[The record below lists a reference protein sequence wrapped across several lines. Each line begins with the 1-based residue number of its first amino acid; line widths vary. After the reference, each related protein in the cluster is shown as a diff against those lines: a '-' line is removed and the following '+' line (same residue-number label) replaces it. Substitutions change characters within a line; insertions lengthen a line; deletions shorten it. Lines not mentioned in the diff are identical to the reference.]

1 MTIRCFCFCGLYEL
15 RSPTTHICAIRLYIP
30 QISKLEHNKLIFSKV
45 PTLRFKEF
53 SGEWEKIR
61 LGSIIEEI
69 KNYTSDFNKYP
80 LYSFTIEN
88 GVTPKTDRYERNFL
102 VTKDGDTFKIVP
114 PNSFVMNPMN
124 LRFGA
129 INYSK
134 VKIPVSV
141 SGYYNIFEIENGKNN
156 EFWSAY
162 FLTKTAIN
170 LYNSVAT
177 GSLIEKKRVHFSQFI
192 QLSFFVPSDVEKQKI
207 TRFLQLIENRIAV
220 QNKIISK
227 YETLIKGLSCDY
239 FSKQPNHIA
248 KLKDLIIKGKAGGTP
263 SSTVA
268 EYYNGDIPFLSISD
282 MTKQGKYVEFTEKHI
297 SENGLANSS
306 AWIVPSNSLI
316 LSMYASVGLVCI
328 NKVPLATSQAMFSMM
343 LKDCDMLDY
352 IYYYLKF
359 FRETQIHRLLE
370 TGTQSNINA
379 DTVRDIEIPFYA
391 NIFVFVKTLQAI
403 EIRLNNEKDMLS
415 RLMDLKTYLLSSL
428 FI

>member
-1 MTIRCFCFCGLYEL
+1 MSKSNE
-15 RSPTTHICAIRLYIP
+15 TTP
-30 QISKLEHNKLIFSKV
+30 NV

-53 SGEWEKIR
+53 SGEWKKIR

-69 KNYTSDFNKYP
+69 KTYTSDFNKYP

-134 VKIPVSV
+134 VEIPVSV

-192 QLSFFVPSDVEKQKI
+192 QLSFYVPSDVEKQKI

-220 QNKIISK
+220 QNKIISDLK
-227 YETLIKGLSCDY
+227 VLKKELNGFLISRLIKGKESNCKIEDVIDYEQPTDYIVNTDKYIVDGKTPVLTANKAFFLGYTNEKEGIYDKSDCIIFDDFTLDFKYVDFPFKVKSSAIKILTAKQSIELKYFYEYLLFLNLSTNEHKRHY
-239 FSKQPNHIA
+239 ISEIA
-248 KLKDLIIKGKAGGTP
+248 TLPLYLP
-263 SSTVA
+263 SIDEQRHV
-268 EYYNGDIPFLSISD
+268 LSILNAISS
-282 MTKQGKYVEFTEKHI
+282 KIAVEEKYKT
-297 SENGLANSS
+297 
-306 AWIVPSNSLI
+306 SLLI
-316 LSMYASVGLVCI
+316 QKKYFL
-328 NKVPLATSQAMFSMM
+328 NAMF
-343 LKDCDMLDY
+343 
-352 IYYYLKF
+352 I
-359 FRETQIHRLLE
+359 
-370 TGTQSNINA
+370 
-379 DTVRDIEIPFYA
+379 
-391 NIFVFVKTLQAI
+391 
-403 EIRLNNEKDMLS
+403 
-415 RLMDLKTYLLSSL
+415 
-428 FI
+428 

>member
-1 MTIRCFCFCGLYEL
+1 MSKSNE
-15 RSPTTHICAIRLYIP
+15 TTP
-30 QISKLEHNKLIFSKV
+30 NV

-53 SGEWEKIR
+53 SGEWKKIR

-69 KNYTSDFNKYP
+69 KTYTSDFNKYP

-192 QLSFFVPSDVEKQKI
+192 QLSFYVPSDVEKQKI

-220 QNKIISK
+220 
-227 YETLIKGLSCDY
+227 
-239 FSKQPNHIA
+239 
-248 KLKDLIIKGKAGGTP
+248 
-263 SSTVA
+263 
-268 EYYNGDIPFLSISD
+268 
-282 MTKQGKYVEFTEKHI
+282 
-297 SENGLANSS
+297 
-306 AWIVPSNSLI
+306 
-316 LSMYASVGLVCI
+316 
-328 NKVPLATSQAMFSMM
+328 
-343 LKDCDMLDY
+343 
-352 IYYYLKF
+352 
-359 FRETQIHRLLE
+359 
-370 TGTQSNINA
+370 
-379 DTVRDIEIPFYA
+379 
-391 NIFVFVKTLQAI
+391 
-403 EIRLNNEKDMLS
+403 
-415 RLMDLKTYLLSSL
+415 
-428 FI
+428 

>member
-1 MTIRCFCFCGLYEL
+1 M
-15 RSPTTHICAIRLYIP
+15 
-30 QISKLEHNKLIFSKV
+30 EHNKLIFSKV
-45 PTLRFKEF
+45 PTLRFAEYID
-53 SGEWEKIR
+53 EWHKYA
-61 LGSIIEEI
+61 L
-69 KNYTSDFNKYP
+69 SDFATRITRRNKNNESSLP
-80 LYSFTIEN
+80 LTISAQYGLVDQITFFN
-88 GVTPKTDRYERNFL
+88 KT
-102 VTKDGDTFKIVP
+102 V
-114 PNSFVMNPMN
+114 
-124 LRFGA
+124 A
-129 INYSK
+129 
-134 VKIPVSV
+134 SV
-141 SGYYNIFEIENGKNN
+141 DLSGYY
-156 EFWSAY
+156 
-162 FLTKTAIN
+162 L
-170 LYNSVAT
+170 LYNGDFAYNKSYSNDYAWGAVKRLDKYEKGCLSSLYFVFHPTDKVDSDYLTHYFETSKWHKGISDIAGEGARNHGLLNMAVDDYFAT
-177 GSLIEKKRVHFSQFI
+177 KHYLPSLSEQKKIACFLNLITKRIEI
-192 QLSFFVPSDVEKQKI
+192 
-207 TRFLQLIENRIAV
+207 

-227 YETLIKGLSCDY
+227 YETLIKGISCDY

-328 NKVPLATSQAMFSMM
+328 NKVPLATSQAMFSMV
-343 LKDCDMLDY
+343 LKDCNMLDY
-352 IYYYLKF
+352 IYYYLNF

-379 DTVRDIEIPFYA
+379 DTVRDIEIPFYS
-391 NIFVFVKTLQAI
+391 NILVFVKTLQAI
-403 EIRLNNEKDMLS
+403 ENRLNNEKDMLS

>member
-1 MTIRCFCFCGLYEL
+1 MSKSNE
-15 RSPTTHICAIRLYIP
+15 TTP
-30 QISKLEHNKLIFSKV
+30 NV
-45 PTLRFKEF
+45 PTLRFKSFEQ
-53 SGEWEKIR
+53 EWEYSTIGKCSISLEYGMNAAAVKYDGKHKYIR
-61 LGSIIEEI
+61 ITDIDEE
-69 KNYTSDFNKYP
+69 TSAFIPNPLSSPDGEFEQKY
-80 LYSFTIEN
+80 LVKEN
-88 GVTPKTDRYERNFL
+88 DILFART
-102 VTKDGDTFKIVP
+102 
-114 PNSFVMNPMN
+114 
-124 LRFGA
+124 GA
-129 INYSK
+129 
-134 VKIPVSV
+134 SV
-141 SGYYNIFEIENGKNN
+141 GK
-156 EFWSAY
+156 SY
-162 FLTKTAIN
+162 
-170 LYNSVAT
+170 LYNPNDGELYFAGFLIRARIKPEYNGTFIYYQTKSKKYDRWVKLTSMRSGQPGINSQEYSCYPIAIT
-177 GSLIEKKRVHFSQFI
+177 GK
-192 QLSFFVPSDVEKQKI
+192 VEQDKI
-207 TRFLQLIENRIAV
+207 ADFLQMIDNRIAV

-227 YETLIKGLSCDY
+227 YETLIKGISCDY

-352 IYYYLKF
+352 IYYYLNF

-379 DTVRDIEIPFYA
+379 DTVRDIEIPFYS
-391 NIFVFVKTLQAI
+391 NILVFVKTLQAI
-403 EIRLNNEKDMLS
+403 ENRLNNEKDMLS
-415 RLMDLKTYLLSSL
+415 RLMNLKTYLLSSL

>member
-1 MTIRCFCFCGLYEL
+1 MRFAE
-15 RSPTTHICAIRLYIP
+15 YID
-30 QISKLEHNKLIFSKV
+30 
-45 PTLRFKEF
+45 
-53 SGEWEKIR
+53 EWHKYA
-61 LGSIIEEI
+61 L
-69 KNYTSDFNKYP
+69 SDFATRITRRNKNNESSLP
-80 LYSFTIEN
+80 LTISAQYGLVDQITFFN
-88 GVTPKTDRYERNFL
+88 KT
-102 VTKDGDTFKIVP
+102 V
-114 PNSFVMNPMN
+114 
-124 LRFGA
+124 A
-129 INYSK
+129 
-134 VKIPVSV
+134 SV
-141 SGYYNIFEIENGKNN
+141 DLSGYY
-156 EFWSAY
+156 
-162 FLTKTAIN
+162 L
-170 LYNSVAT
+170 LYNGDFAYNKSYSNDYAWGAVKRLDKYEKGCLSSLYFVFHPTDKVDSDYLTHYFETSKWHKGISDIAGEGARNHGLLNMAVDDYFAT
-177 GSLIEKKRVHFSQFI
+177 KHYLPSLSEQKKIACFLNLITKRIEI
-192 QLSFFVPSDVEKQKI
+192 
-207 TRFLQLIENRIAV
+207 

-227 YETLIKGLSCDY
+227 YETLIKGISCDY

-328 NKVPLATSQAMFSMM
+328 NKVPLATSQAMFSMV
-343 LKDCDMLDY
+343 LKDCNMLDY
-352 IYYYLKF
+352 IYYYLNF

-379 DTVRDIEIPFYA
+379 DTVRDIEIPFYS
-391 NIFVFVKTLQAI
+391 NILVFVKTLQAI
-403 EIRLNNEKDMLS
+403 ENRLNNEKDMLS